1 MRWNEHAELGL
12 GHNNNHN
19 TPKKVEGQLER
30 AFRLGHYNLKSLS
43 MFKNKS
49 PEEKKAMQNRFLS
62 KHVFIKGEIN
72 EVPTQSTLPGRQ
84 S

>member
-30 AFRLGHYNLKSLS
+30 AFRLGHKKLASLS

-49 PEEKKAMQNRFLS
+49 PEEKKAMQNCFLS
-62 KHVFIKGEIN
+62 KHVLSGEIN

>member
-30 AFRLGHYNLKSLS
+30 AFRLGHKKLASLS
-43 MFKNKS
+43 IFENKS
-49 PEEKKAMQNRFLS
+49 SEEKRAMKNRFLS
-62 KHVFIKGEIN
+62 KHVLNGKIN
-72 EVPTQSTLPGRQ
+72 EVPTHSTLPEKQ